1 MADPSGTALRQEV
14 IMKGSFTAA
23 AVVTLLC
30 AGGCSQPASPTSPTT
45 SSSAIESPL
54 LAGGQIPAAPASAA
68 AVPFKGTFEGTQ
80 AIVPPNQVNGT
91 ATGTGTHLGQF
102 TVAFPHTVN
111 FATRVGTGTYTFTA
125 ADGDTITASFQGQA
139 QGAPPLVSIVE
150 HATVTGGTGRFAGAT
165 GAFTA
170 HRTFN
175 QTTGVTTGSFEGTLL
190 AVGAGRP

>member
-1 MADPSGTALRQEV
+1 
-14 IMKGSFTAA
+14 MKGSLTAA

-45 SSSAIESPL
+45 SSTALESPL
-54 LAGGQIPAAPASAA
+54 FDGAQVPAAPASAA
-68 AVPFKGTFEGTQ
+68 AVPLKGSFEGTQ

-102 TVAFPHTVN
+102 VVAFPHTVD
-111 FATRVGTGTYTFTA
+111 FATRTGTGTYTFTA
-125 ADGDTITASFQGQA
+125 ADGDTLIASFQGQA
-139 QGAPPLVSIVE
+139 QGAPPMVSIVE
-150 HATVTGGTGRFAGAT
+150 HATVIGGTGRFAGAT

-170 HRTFN
+170 QRTFN
-175 QTTGVTTGSFEGTLL
+175 QTTGVTTGSFEGTLS